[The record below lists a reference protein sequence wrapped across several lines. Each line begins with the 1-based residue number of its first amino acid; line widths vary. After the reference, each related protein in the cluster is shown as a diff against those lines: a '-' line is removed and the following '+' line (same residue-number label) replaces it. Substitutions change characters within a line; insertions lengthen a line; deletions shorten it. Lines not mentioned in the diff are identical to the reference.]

1 MTAGWIG
8 PAGRSPSL
16 MSPESE
22 AKASASPPLLRY
34 GERPTVPIRHR
45 HAVSATRRA
54 RPRAGDMSGGG
65 RPMPEA
71 DRRHFDGSSA
81 EVRK

>member
-34 GERPTVPIRHR
+34 GERP
-45 HAVSATRRA
+45 
-54 RPRAGDMSGGG
+54 
-65 RPMPEA
+65 MPEA
-71 DRRHFDGSSA
+71 DRRHIDGSSA

>member
-22 AKASASPPLLRY
+22 AEASASPPLLRY

-45 HAVSATRRA
+45 TAASSTGWA
-54 RPRAGDMSGGG
+54 RGLGHGVAPA
-65 RPMPEA
+65 A
-71 DRRHFDGSSA
+71 
-81 EVRK
+81 KY